1 MDKIKGLNRFT
12 MVLAKVIELL
22 YWIAAGF
29 VAALLVL
36 SLAVGGWLAEQLSRG
51 QQALGIYENALTT
64 HGFELTVVQNGS
76 IDMRAVALFC
86 AASAAI
92 LVLMAMVFR
101 SIWRIMKEAGDTP
114 GEKSFQINAARRV
127 RHIGFLF
134 LGITA
139 VLLTASTAAAL
150 ILGPENS
157 EVSIKIEYL
166 LLGLMMLYLAQI
178 FAYGEGL
185 QKDLDGLV

>member
-51 QQALGIYENALTT
+51 QQALNIHENVLTT